1 VDNVALGV
9 LATRLL
15 PHAAHPFISFSGT
28 IVFVDLSRLIV
39 GFWFDRRQWLTKLFN
54 VETFELLKIRP
65 NHAHTQDIL
74 SDVSNY
80 QNLITPCS

>member
-1 VDNVALGV
+1 MDNVALGV

-54 VETFELLKIRP
+54 VETFELLSKSGPTTLIP
-65 NHAHTQDIL
+65 KTF
-74 SDVSNY
+74 Y
-80 QNLITPCS
+80 QT